1 MTFQR
6 GYETDRC
13 TIGTGVHTYSRD
25 RTTELLLFK
34 VSGHFVQRPFRT
46 KETIW
51 SPSYNDFLYELVP
64 GFLHTHAKESFR
76 TRILYTRILIYFY
89 NEIRTT
95 SMLFLSIIQSIEK

>member
-51 SPSYNDFLYELVP
+51 SPSYNDFLYEVVP
-64 GFLHTHAKESFR
+64 GFLHTHKGVISYKDVVYENSD
-76 TRILYTRILIYFY
+76 I
-89 NEIRTT
+89 
-95 SMLFLSIIQSIEK
+95 FLQ